1 MESVMAYRQEIEG
14 LRCQV
19 KALEEAVR
27 ALDNAFA
34 QEAERLRRQDQARC
48 LDDLRARVAQEV
60 TEIQRAESAA
70 SYSFTKG
77 TLISGLMKF
86 AIGGAMATMLHS
98 KEHPLLVGAKL
109 AGDDFSRTKAFG
121 TVVVAV
127 GPKGI
132 PDDVLTGSLSRIAR
146 ETGRTE
152 SEVRAAFEGRGY
164 RIMMPRDFLRSLGE
178 LREKVLGGTAR
189 LPFTEA
195 RFSLKPLVPKLIQ
208 YQPKADCR

>member
-1 MESVMAYRQEIEG
+1 MPPIDCGSSG
-14 LRCQV
+14 
-19 KALEEAVR
+19 R
-27 ALDNAFA
+27 AQRD
-34 QEAERLRRQDQARC
+34 
-48 LDDLRARVAQEV
+48 
-60 TEIQRAESAA
+60 TE
-70 SYSFTKG
+70 
-77 TLISGLMKF
+77 
-86 AIGGAMATMLHS
+86 
-98 KEHPLLVGAKL
+98 
-109 AGDDFSRTKAFG
+109 
-121 TVVVAV
+121 
-127 GPKGI
+127 
-132 PDDVLTGSLSRIAR
+132 DVLTGSLSRAAR